1 MANRLFRLISNIRFF
16 FFSLMPTSIYLTATF
31 HAVRLV
37 AVLSR

>member
-1 MANRLFRLISNIRFF
+1 MVNRLIRFIRNVRYIRV
-16 FFSLMPTSIYLTATF
+16 SSVDYLTATF